1 MVPSEGVNL
10 EGGKV
15 LFWWRYSVRANSF
28 RQSSEPRTSQP
39 FLGWNRAEADPA
51 QHGRDKGKQCR
62 QTVVRHSLISSPPS
76 SWISRYTSAGRFSQ

>member
-15 LFWWRYSVRANSF
+15 LLCRRYSVRANSF

-39 FLGWNRAEADPA
+39 FLGWNRDKTDDTAEYRSDCRPLEIKKNNV
-51 QHGRDKGKQCR
+51 GR
-62 QTVVRHSLISSPPS
+62 L
-76 SWISRYTSAGRFSQ
+76 